1 MRTWHIQVYKFD
13 KADIEGLRN
22 HMEEFYKSFISEADK
37 LTLEENWRSFEST
50 IIKATDTFI
59 PSSYKSSR
67 FNLPWV
73 NRPLKRIIRRK
84 HRAFY
89 KAKSLDTHRSWEH
102 YRSLRKAVQKELRK
116 AEHHHLSTNYKCF

>member
-1 MRTWHIQVYKFD
+1 MQTWHIQVYKFD
-13 KADIEGLRN
+13 KVDIEGLRN
-22 HMEEFYKSFISEADK
+22 HMEEFYRSFISEADK

-50 IIKATDTFI
+50 IIKATDAFI

-89 KAKSLDTHRSWEH
+89 KANAGFRLTCLPHCRFDHDICSTAQAPL
-102 YRSLRKAVQKELRK
+102 A
-116 AEHHHLSTNYKCF
+116 AEG